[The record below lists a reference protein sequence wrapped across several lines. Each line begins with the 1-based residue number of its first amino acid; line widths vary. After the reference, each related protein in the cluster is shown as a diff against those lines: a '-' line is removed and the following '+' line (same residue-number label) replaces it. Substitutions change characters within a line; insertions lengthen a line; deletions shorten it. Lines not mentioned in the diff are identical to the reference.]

1 MYSLRVLSIFF
12 PQLMLTNTPS
22 SSGLTM
28 ELHPGAVLSNQELTE
43 HFKVGNMGG
52 MRRSR
57 VLNCLVLIS
66 DPYKALYEDRWH
78 GDIFHYAGEGQKG
91 EQSFTRQN
99 KTLRD
104 ARQLGI
110 PVYLFEVFEPKQYT
124 FIGQVEVVGE
134 IYTATQPDVDG
145 NPRNVLVFPLKVLGA
160 AAPKPAEEI
169 IARKQVALAR
179 AARRRNLTELRDR
192 VMYAQGAP
200 GSRTTT
206 SSQFDRN
213 QDVVEYVLR
222 ISLGQCQLCDEPAPF
237 SRPSG
242 EPYLEVHH
250 VVWLARGGEDSVAN
264 AVALC
269 PNCHRKMHI
278 LDDQKDVARLLD
290 IAAYA
295 AAGLK

>member
-1 MYSLRVLSIFF
+1 
-12 PQLMLTNTPS
+12 
-22 SSGLTM
+22 M
-28 ELHPGAVLSNQELTE
+28 EIQPGAALSNQELTE
-43 HFKVGNMGG
+43 HFNVGNMGG

-57 VLNCLVLIS
+57 ALNCLVLIS
-66 DPYKALYEDRWH
+66 DPFKALYEDRWH
-78 GDIFHYAGEGQKG
+78 GDIFYYTGMGQKG
-91 EQSFTRQN
+91 DQGFTRQN

-104 ARQLGI
+104 AKQLGI
-110 PVYLFEVFEPKQYT
+110 PVYLFEVLEPKQYT
-124 FIGQVEVVGE
+124 FIGEVEVAGE
-134 IYTATQPDVDG
+134 IKTATQPDVDG
-145 NPRNVLVFPLKVLGA
+145 NPRTVLVFPLKVLGA
-160 AAPKPAEEI
+160 AASMPSEEVI
-169 IARKQVALAR
+169 VSKQSTLAR
-179 AARRRNLTELRDR
+179 VAKRRNLTELRNR

-222 ISLGQCQLCDEPAPF
+222 ISMGQCQLCDEPAPF
-237 SRPSG
+237 SRLSG

-278 LDDQKDVARLLD
+278 LDDQRDVARLLE
-290 IAAYA
+290 IAAYS

>member
-1 MYSLRVLSIFF
+1 MDVQ
-12 PQLMLTNTPS
+12 PGVVVKNHELMALFDI
-22 SSGLTM
+22 GM
-28 ELHPGAVLSNQELTE
+28 
-43 HFKVGNMGG
+43 MGG

-57 VLNCLVLIS
+57 KRNCLVLIS
-66 DPYKALYEDRWH
+66 DPFKAKYEDKWR
-78 GDIFHYAGEGQKG
+78 GDIFHYTGMGQKG
-91 EQSFTRQN
+91 DQGFTDQN

-104 ARQLGI
+104 AKQLGI

-124 FIGQVEVVGE
+124 FIGQVEVVGK
-134 IYTATQPDVDG
+134 IYTATQTDVDG
-145 NPRNVLVFPLKVLGA
+145 NPRSVLVFPLKVLGT
-160 AAPKPAEEI
+160 AAPKPSDEV
-169 IARKQVALAR
+169 IAIKQVTLAR
-179 AARRRNLTELRDR
+179 AAKRRSLTELRNR
-192 VMYAQGAP
+192 VMYAQGTP

-206 SSQFDRN
+206 CSQFDRN

-222 ISLGQCQLCDEPAPF
+222 ISMGQCQLCNEPAPF

-278 LDDQKDVARLLD
+278 LDDKLDVDRLLD
-290 IAAYA
+290 IAAYG
-295 AAGLK
+295 AAGIKEG

>member
-1 MYSLRVLSIFF
+1 
-12 PQLMLTNTPS
+12 
-22 SSGLTM
+22 M
-28 ELHPGAVLSNQELTE
+28 EFQPGAVLSNQELTE
-43 HFKVGNMGG
+43 QFKVGNMGG
-52 MRRSR
+52 MRRSKA
-57 VLNCLVLIS
+57 LNCLVLIS
-66 DPYKALYEDRWH
+66 DPFKAKYEDRWY
-78 GDIFHYAGEGQKG
+78 GDIFHYTGMGQKG
-91 EQSFTRQN
+91 DQGFTHQN

-104 ARQLGI
+104 AKQLGI
-110 PVYLFEVFEPKQYT
+110 PAYLFEVFQPKQYT

-145 NPRNVLVFPLKVLGA
+145 NPRSVLVFPLKVVGA
-160 AAPKPAEEI
+160 AAPKLTEEVVVN
-169 IARKQVALAR
+169 KLTVLAR

-192 VMYAQGAP
+192 VMFAQGAP
-200 GSRTTT
+200 GSRTTS

-222 ISLGQCQLCDEPAPF
+222 ISMGQCQLCGELAPF

-269 PNCHRKMHI
+269 PNCHRRMHI
-278 LDDQKDVARLLD
+278 LDDQRDVARLLD
-290 IAAYA
+290 IAAYG